1 MFKIIAII
9 CILIIVYLFYS
20 KVSSVKEYF
29 IYGEGDSKYEDMND
43 KFTPSSFNSKNEML
57 KYLQEYYIDA
67 ESMVIFEHNNK
78 KCAFYNTP
86 ATDKVFSRYIVP
98 QNMTNVEGV
107 PYENVNTEIYTN
119 DRHVN
124 DTDDNMKTVLNFH
137 FEKEKDINISLSKS
151 DIEKLS
157 ESKLN
162 YETLQYYNSKR
173 VPSQYIENYV
183 ICGKSDS
190 YDKKKIESLK
200 DDNNDNN
207 NNNNNDNI
215 DDYFQSAFQC
225 SGLACGELDTPDEI
239 LINKAFQFAHEQV
252 KKKNKDAVNDI
263 LYSKSFLS
271 WILKLKNSHDTLNPT
286 NRIK

>member
-20 KVSSVKEYF
+20 KVSSVKECF
-29 IYGEGDSKYEDMND
+29 IYGEGDSKYEDMN
-43 KFTPSSFNSKNEML
+43 KNFTPSSFNSKNEML

-86 ATDKVFSRYIVP
+86 ATDKVFSRYVVP

-137 FEKEKDINISLSKS
+137 YEKGKDKKNL
-151 DIEKLS
+151 L
-157 ESKLN
+157 ESKDTNLFN
-162 YETLQYYNSKR
+162 YE
-173 VPSQYIENYV
+173 
-183 ICGKSDS
+183 
-190 YDKKKIESLK
+190 SL
-200 DDNNDNN
+200 
-207 NNNNNDNI
+207 
-215 DDYFQSAFQC
+215 
-225 SGLACGELDTPDEI
+225 I
-239 LINKAFQFAHEQV
+239 L
-252 KKKNKDAVNDI
+252 
-263 LYSKSFLS
+263 
-271 WILKLKNSHDTLNPT
+271 
-286 NRIK
+286 